1 MKLIAWI
8 PCLLLGF
15 LVFMIC
21 YAFTQGAGG
30 LAGRAGAAAACAAY
44 VAAGAATLGLYEL
57 WNRLWD
63 RITGVHWA
71 DDLSLKRCLPDI
83 GKGFLTG
90 IVYFA
95 IVVGIIALCGCYRI
109 TDVKFD
115 LLPQLK
121 ALTLFFTVAVCEEIL
136 FRGILFKLID
146 RQFNT
151 VAAYIV
157 SALVFGFVHI
167 SNPGAT
173 WWAALAIAV
182 EAGIMLSAA
191 YKYSGNLWM
200 PSASTG
206 PGTTPRATS
215 WASGSPAA
223 MPARACS
230 SPRSP
235 VPTLSPAAPSEP
247 KLPSSPSPSAPS
259 SPSFSSSPPSAAL
272 PATPSPDRP
281 LFPVFFP
288 RSSSP
293 LLSCSSSPVADTHP
307 RKNAVSSHSTYYPSA
322 EPKRLP

>member
-151 VAAYIV
+151 LAAYIV

-200 PSASTG
+200 PIGIHWAWNYTQGNILGFRVSGGNAGESLFIPEISGPDIVTGGAFGAEASIVAFAIG
-206 PGTTPRATS
+206 ALIS
-215 WASGSPAA
+215 VLFIIASL
-223 MPARACS
+223 R
-230 SPRSP
+230 RSHRHP
-235 VPTLSPAAPSEP
+235 LS
-247 KLPSSPSPSAPS
+247 
-259 SPSFSSSPPSAAL
+259 
-272 PATPSPDRP
+272 
-281 LFPVFFP
+281 
-288 RSSSP
+288 
-293 LLSCSSSPVADTHP
+293 
-307 RKNAVSSHSTYYPSA
+307 
-322 EPKRLP
+322 

>member
-57 WNRLWD
+57 WNRIWD

-95 IVVGIIALCGCYRI
+95 IVVGIISLCGCYRI

-115 LLPQLK
+115 LLPQLR

-200 PSASTG
+200 PIGIHWAWNYTQGNILGFRVSGGNAGESLFVPEISGPDIVTGGAFGAEASIVAFAIG
-206 PGTTPRATS
+206 ALISILFILATLH
-215 WASGSPAA
+215 
-223 MPARACS
+223 R
-230 SPRSP
+230 SPRHS
-235 VPTLSPAAPSEP
+235 LS
-247 KLPSSPSPSAPS
+247 
-259 SPSFSSSPPSAAL
+259 
-272 PATPSPDRP
+272 
-281 LFPVFFP
+281 
-288 RSSSP
+288 
-293 LLSCSSSPVADTHP
+293 
-307 RKNAVSSHSTYYPSA
+307 
-322 EPKRLP
+322 

>member
-151 VAAYIV
+151 LAAYIV

-200 PSASTG
+200 PIGIHWAWNYTQGNILGFRVSGGNAGESLFIPEISGPDIVTGGAFGAEASIVAFAIG
-206 PGTTPRATS
+206 ALIS
-215 WASGSPAA
+215 VLFILASL
-223 MPARACS
+223 RR
-230 SPRSP
+230 SPRHP
-235 VPTLSPAAPSEP
+235 LS
-247 KLPSSPSPSAPS
+247 
-259 SPSFSSSPPSAAL
+259 
-272 PATPSPDRP
+272 
-281 LFPVFFP
+281 
-288 RSSSP
+288 
-293 LLSCSSSPVADTHP
+293 
-307 RKNAVSSHSTYYPSA
+307 
-322 EPKRLP
+322 

>member
-1 MKLIAWI
+1 MSDRKMKLIAWI

-71 DDLSLKRCLPDI
+71 DDLSMKRCLPDI

-151 VAAYIV
+151 LAAYIV

-200 PSASTG
+200 PIGIHWAWNYTQGNILGFRVSGGNAGESLFIPEISGPDIVTGGAFGAEASIVAFTIG
-206 PGTTPRATS
+206 ALIS
-215 WASGSPAA
+215 VLFIIASL
-223 MPARACS
+223 R
-230 SPRSP
+230 RSHRYP
-235 VPTLSPAAPSEP
+235 LS
-247 KLPSSPSPSAPS
+247 
-259 SPSFSSSPPSAAL
+259 
-272 PATPSPDRP
+272 
-281 LFPVFFP
+281 
-288 RSSSP
+288 
-293 LLSCSSSPVADTHP
+293 
-307 RKNAVSSHSTYYPSA
+307 
-322 EPKRLP
+322 

>member
-71 DDLSLKRCLPDI
+71 DDLSMKRCLPDI

-151 VAAYIV
+151 LAAYIV

-173 WWAALAIAV
+173 
-182 EAGIMLSAA
+182 
-191 YKYSGNLWM
+191 
-200 PSASTG
+200 
-206 PGTTPRATS
+206 
-215 WASGSPAA
+215 
-223 MPARACS
+223 
-230 SPRSP
+230 
-235 VPTLSPAAPSEP
+235 
-247 KLPSSPSPSAPS
+247 
-259 SPSFSSSPPSAAL
+259 
-272 PATPSPDRP
+272 
-281 LFPVFFP
+281 
-288 RSSSP
+288 
-293 LLSCSSSPVADTHP
+293 
-307 RKNAVSSHSTYYPSA
+307 
-322 EPKRLP
+322 

>member
-200 PSASTG
+200 PIGIHWAWNYTQGNILGFRVSGGNAGESLFIPEISGPDIVTGGAFGAEASIVAFAIG
-206 PGTTPRATS
+206 ALIS
-215 WASGSPAA
+215 VLFIIASL
-223 MPARACS
+223 R
-230 SPRSP
+230 RSHRHP
-235 VPTLSPAAPSEP
+235 LS
-247 KLPSSPSPSAPS
+247 
-259 SPSFSSSPPSAAL
+259 
-272 PATPSPDRP
+272 
-281 LFPVFFP
+281 
-288 RSSSP
+288 
-293 LLSCSSSPVADTHP
+293 
-307 RKNAVSSHSTYYPSA
+307 
-322 EPKRLP
+322 

>member
-71 DDLSLKRCLPDI
+71 DDLSMKRCLPDI

-151 VAAYIV
+151 LAAYIV

-200 PSASTG
+200 PIGIHWAWNYTQGNILGFRVSGGNAGESLFIPEISGPDIVTGGAFGAEASIVAFAIG
-206 PGTTPRATS
+206 ALIS
-215 WASGSPAA
+215 VLFIIASL
-223 MPARACS
+223 R
-230 SPRSP
+230 RSHRHP
-235 VPTLSPAAPSEP
+235 LS
-247 KLPSSPSPSAPS
+247 
-259 SPSFSSSPPSAAL
+259 
-272 PATPSPDRP
+272 
-281 LFPVFFP
+281 
-288 RSSSP
+288 
-293 LLSCSSSPVADTHP
+293 
-307 RKNAVSSHSTYYPSA
+307 
-322 EPKRLP
+322 

>member
-200 PSASTG
+200 PIGIHWAWNYTQGNILGFRVSGGNAGESLFIPEISGPDIVTGGAFGAEASIVAFAIG
-206 PGTTPRATS
+206 ALIS
-215 WASGSPAA
+215 VLFILASI
-223 MPARACS
+223 RR
-230 SPRSP
+230 SPRHP
-235 VPTLSPAAPSEP
+235 LS
-247 KLPSSPSPSAPS
+247 
-259 SPSFSSSPPSAAL
+259 
-272 PATPSPDRP
+272 
-281 LFPVFFP
+281 
-288 RSSSP
+288 
-293 LLSCSSSPVADTHP
+293 
-307 RKNAVSSHSTYYPSA
+307 
-322 EPKRLP
+322 